1 MKSASLAALLPCV
14 LLGAP
19 TAAQTASDGGAGVA
33 PDAAAFLDTW
43 LGAQNGAKYEDYAA
57 FYADDF
63 RGIKRTEKNV
73 RSMGR
78 SDWLADRKKMFRPG
92 LHVEAFA
99 PASHASGELV
109 ILEFE
114 QRFALGAYRD
124 KGPKELRLRRKPGG
138 GFAII
143 YEELKASQPW
153 VLADEA
159 PKLPALATSEG
170 GIDVIEIEVEKTNV
184 FHVDPDGQK
193 TVLFHY
199 DGDLASFR
207 ADPPRARYA
216 YRHDTG
222 DAITL
227 RTDDHEREAADSE
240 KCIPEAFVT
249 NRPWLVGTCTKTGK
263 AIKDPSDRVVIWDQE
278 SGRRLKE
285 MPGCAPVA
293 AAADDTIYFQRKT
306 DASHIQVLRLLPAQ
320 PEATVIDTIEISEPY
335 EGGPYDVRG
344 IAAYDAKM
352 ATYRI
357 YDEHEY
363 RFYLPGRRPFFPG
376 RESLP
381 DAREQ
386 YDLTF
391 SLDGH
396 YAAYTERRWNENTYL
411 VVVDL
416 RTRKRTA
423 TKIFASF
430 PLIVG
435 SAIYFVSDPSFVRDK
450 KRQFRHIISYALY
463 RYDIGSGE
471 IAEIAKFG
479 GMVSPCQVGLWAPW

>member
-1 MKSASLAALLPCV
+1 MKSASLAALLPLV
-14 LLGAP
+14 ALGAP
-19 TAAQTASDGGAGVA
+19 TAAQTASDGGADVA
-33 PDAAAFLDTW
+33 PDAAAFLDVW
-43 LGAQNGAKYEDYAA
+43 LGAQNGARYEDYAA

-92 LHVEAFA
+92 LRVEAVA
-99 PASHASGELV
+99 PSSHQSGELV

-114 QRFALGAYRD
+114 QRFTLGSYRD

-138 GFAII
+138 GFLIVF
-143 YEELKASQPW
+143 EELKDSQPW

-159 PKLPALATSEG
+159 PKLAAVAASGG
-170 GIDVIEIEVEKTNV
+170 GIDVVEIDFEKTDV
-184 FHVDPDGQK
+184 FHVEPDGEK

-222 DAITL
+222 DALTL
-227 RTDDHEREAADSE
+227 RTDDHERDAADSE
-240 KCIPEAFVT
+240 KCIPEGFVT
-249 NRPWLVGTCTKTGK
+249 NRPWFLGTCTKTGK
-263 AIKDPSDRVVIWDQE
+263 EMKDPSDRVVIWDQE

-285 MPGCAPVA
+285 LPGYAPVT

-306 DASHIQVLRLLPAQ
+306 DASHIQVLRLLPAETE
-320 PEATVIDTIEISEPY
+320 PTVIETVETAYPY
-335 EGGPYDVRG
+335 DGHPYDVVG
-344 IAAYDAKM
+344 ITAYDAKVV
-352 ATYRI
+352 TYRI

-363 RFYLPGRRPFFPG
+363 RFYLPGGKPFFPG
-376 RESLP
+376 RLYGGYPPEP
-381 DAREQ
+381 REQ

-396 YAAYTERRWNENTYL
+396 FAAYTERRWNENTYL

-416 RTRKRTA
+416 RTRKRTE
-423 TKIFASF
+423 TKVFASF
-430 PLIVG
+430 PRIVG
-435 SAIYFVSDPSFVRDK
+435 STIYFVSDPSFVRDT
-450 KRQFRHIISYALY
+450 KRHFRHIISYALY
-463 RYDIGSGE
+463 RYDIASGE
-471 IAEIAKFG
+471 VAQMARFG
-479 GMVSPCQVGLWAPW
+479 GMVQPPF